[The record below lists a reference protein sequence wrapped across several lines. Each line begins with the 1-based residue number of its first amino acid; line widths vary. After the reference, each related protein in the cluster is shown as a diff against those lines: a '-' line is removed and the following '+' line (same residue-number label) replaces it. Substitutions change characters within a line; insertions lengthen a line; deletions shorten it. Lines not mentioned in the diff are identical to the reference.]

1 MFSDLFDVIDSPA
14 NSVPPDLTDD
24 DDPCYY
30 EFISILRVL
39 QSSDNDLPRGEVG
52 HT

>member
-14 NSVPPDLTDD
+14 NSVPPDLTDE
-24 DDPCYY
+24 DDPCYH

-39 QSSDNDLPRGEVG
+39 QSDNRLPFGEAQD